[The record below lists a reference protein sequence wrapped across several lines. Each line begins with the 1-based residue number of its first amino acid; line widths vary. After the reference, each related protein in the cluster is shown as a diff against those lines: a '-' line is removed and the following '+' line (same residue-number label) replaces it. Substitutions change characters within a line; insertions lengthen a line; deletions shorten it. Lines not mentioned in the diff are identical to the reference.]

1 MRKIPAII
9 GNSFHTVR
17 NSSKTSRGAPVWVL
31 LFLLAKYS
39 VDIFCCFRPYLIRV
53 VDIHSLDRRD
63 GISEETCDRLD
74 IHARG

>member
-1 MRKIPAII
+1 M
-9 GNSFHTVR
+9 
-17 NSSKTSRGAPVWVL
+17 WVL